1 MTSRISRFRQKMQEA
16 AKCHREEGNGGTFD
30 FDIRENRIPL
40 QLAEEQIEL
49 RNAGMLEELSPEVA
63 AIPLRLAPEQKELRR
78 SSRRSAKAGKAV
90 TSGQAGKAAISA
102 KAGAA
107 ATSWEVGKEAEE
119 AADKEKA
126 EWLESLQ
133 AVWQKVRSV
142 KGQNVILTV
151 LLCAILVTAFGS
163 SIASKR
169 HAVATIKAQVEQE
182 REAVKKAEEDLAKAK
197 EEAEKEPVISF
208 KKDRIRMQK
217 GKTRVVPVLGEPA
230 DKTLPK
236 LTYTSEDESVAT
248 VNDAGEITAV
258 DYGKTHIKAVSPQG
272 QEISLLLKVKPPS
285 MKKTIYLTY
294 DDGPGSKV
302 TPKLLKVL
310 KKYNAKATFFVIGTY
325 AKDNKKL
332 LKREIAEGHLVE
344 IHTYSHDYDQIYSST
359 KAYMKDFNKT
369 ERLILKTT
377 GVQPTYWRFPGGSTN
392 GYLSNKMKKK
402 IVKKLHKRGYKA
414 MDWTALTGDA
424 EGIDYSKKEMIQRGI
439 KTIKEAEIPI
449 VLMHDSNMKPAT
461 PAVTEAILKYF
472 SKRGYQFKSLAEYY
486 GDDMALLP

>member
-1 MTSRISRFRQKMQEA
+1 MQEA

-49 RNAGMLEELSPEVA
+49 RNAGMLEEFSPEVA

-78 SSRRSAKAGKAV
+78 SIRRSAKAG
-90 TSGQAGKAAISA
+90 TGQAGETVT
-102 KAGAA
+102 GG
-107 ATSWEVGKEAEE
+107 E
-119 AADKEKA
+119 ADKEKA

-151 LLCAILVTAFGS
+151 LMCAILVTAFGS

-169 HAVATIKAQVEQE
+169 HAVATIRAQVEQE
-182 REAVKKAEEDLAKAK
+182 KEAVKKAEEDLAKAK
-197 EEAEKEPVISF
+197 KEAEKEPVISF

-258 DYGKTHIKAVSPQG
+258 DYGKTNIKAVSPQG

-392 GYLSNKMKKK
+392 SYLSNKMKKK

-424 EGIDYSKKEMIQRGI
+424 EGIDYSKKEMIRRGI

-449 VLMHDSNMKPAT
+449 VLMHDSNMKTAT

>member
-30 FDIRENRIPL
+30 FDIKENRIPL

-78 SSRRSAKAGKAV
+78 SIKRSMKAEP
-90 TSGQAGKAAISA
+90 GQAGETVT
-102 KAGAA
+102 GG
-107 ATSWEVGKEAEE
+107 E
-119 AADKEKA
+119 ADKEKA

-332 LKREIAEGHLVE
+332 LKREIAEGHMVE

-424 EGIDYSKKEMIQRGI
+424 EGIDYSKKEMIRRGI